1 MENSL
6 QNLSKS
12 RTGSANRKSSLKLS
26 KSSNNSAIE
35 KVVSK
40 SSNGS
45 ANRKSF
51 QNLSKSSNRSATRKS
66 CQSQG

>member
-12 RTGSANRKSSLKLS
+12 RTSSENRKSSLKLS
-26 KSSNNSAIE
+26 KSSNSSAIE

-51 QNLSKSSNRSATRKS
+51 
-66 CQSQG
+66 

>member
-26 KSSNNSAIE
+26 KSSNSSAIE

-40 SSNGS
+40 SGNGS
-45 ANRKSF
+45 ANGKSF
-51 QNLSKSSNRSATRKS
+51 
-66 CQSQG
+66 